1 MGNNVPVIESEIV
14 SDNTSQNE
22 LSASLPENE
31 AKMKKKKRK
40 SIKSSEEQVGIDKAR
55 ENDKN
60 QTITTNIT
68 ATEPTSMDVIDHKE
82 VTQKESSSN
91 SVINS
96 ENVNSKNTDIFEM
109 VVADISLDVTHDE
122 LKSSLETAMTETNS
136 DYNVENIDAEL
147 ASEIRNSECVK
158 DVPIIESGNSGQNE
172 LSSPSPKNGP
182 NMKRKKRRSIKSK
195 EEQIYIDKAR
205 ENNMDSTTTANVT
218 ATEPTSIDVIDHK
231 ELTKKERSNEIVIN
245 AKNVNSKKNDMF
257 EMAEADNSLDAPHDE
272 IKSSI
277 DTTISETNSNS
288 IVENINTEL
297 APEIRTIDT
306 ECVNEDPISDAVVNM
321 GKA

>member
-1 MGNNVPVIESEIV
+1 MG
-14 SDNTSQNE
+14 
-22 LSASLPENE
+22 
-31 AKMKKKKRK
+31 KMKRKKRK
-40 SIKSSEEQVGIDKAR
+40 SIKSSEEQVDIDKAR

-147 ASEIRNSECVK
+147 ASEIRTIDSECAN
-158 DVPIIESGNSGQNE
+158 DVPIIESGNTGRNE
-172 LSSPSPKNGP
+172 LSASSAENEPK
-182 NMKRKKRRSIKSK
+182 MKRKKRKSIKSK

-205 ENNMDSTTTANVT
+205 ENTMDQTSTANTT
-218 ATEPTSIDVIDHK
+218 ATEPTSMDVIDHK

-245 AKNVNSKKNDMF
+245 AKNVNLKKKDMF
-257 EMAEADNSLDAPHDE
+257 EMAEADDSLDAPHDE

-277 DTTISETNSNS
+277 DTTITQTNANS

-321 GKA
+321 GKASSLENETKKKRKKRKSMKSDQE